1 MLASHEM
8 VIRLLSLKIIPE
20 AYDDADLHLHPRN
33 THDYSPLPH
42 GRKEDGMAHPWYKN
56 VLNDRIFIS
65 ATDPANLGHHINAH
79 EEPPISLPTLPSH
92 NHHLPPPPTNSPKM
106 RFTAPIIALAASL
119 PLLTT
124 AQMGPDDTICGFL
137 YGTDYTDACCHTVI
151 SRGVNAP
158 CTDIEYVSNLTEC
171 STYHYPTGWAV
182 CVEKVWYFLVIP
194 KKLCGRG
201 S

>member
-1 MLASHEM
+1 
-8 VIRLLSLKIIPE
+8 
-20 AYDDADLHLHPRN
+20 
-33 THDYSPLPH
+33 
-42 GRKEDGMAHPWYKN
+42 
-56 VLNDRIFIS
+56 
-65 ATDPANLGHHINAH
+65 
-79 EEPPISLPTLPSH
+79 
-92 NHHLPPPPTNSPKM
+92 M

-182 CVEKVWYFLVIP
+182 CVEKEPAYPSSGPLFGHGPSGIVSEYMTLEDLEQVYWDYFSSNAMGETMAKAVAAT
-194 KKLCGRG
+194 KNA
-201 S
+201 

>member
-1 MLASHEM
+1 M
-8 VIRLLSLKIIPE
+8 
-20 AYDDADLHLHPRN
+20 
-33 THDYSPLPH
+33 
-42 GRKEDGMAHPWYKN
+42 KN
-56 VLNDRIFIS
+56 PVS
-65 ATDPANLGHHINAH
+65 
-79 EEPPISLPTLPSH
+79 
-92 NHHLPPPPTNSPKM
+92 HLPPHLTRPLSHPSHKPNNQRPQKM

-124 AQMGPDDTICGFL
+124 AQIGPDDTICGFL

-182 CVEKVWYFLVIP
+182 CVEKVRTFPLIP
-194 KKLCGRG
+194 RNPGGRRREG
-201 S
+201 RM